1 MHFPIVWQPYLL
13 INDCQGFALQI
24 GSDLFLVCDKNARS
38 QLTALQER
46 LDTVAMVSGTFVS
59 DNASS
64 ITLGFNQGRPI
75 SGTFTFTNYTR
86 NPVESIDGGC
96 YRNIYYPWWLQ
107 PFPWWTQF
115 IIVPLFSILSSM
127 ANLQPFWNRETF
139 VMVTIS
145 SAAYAANKAA
155 NHFIFDRSDIVSAIG
170 AFVVGLLGNLY
181 SRKFNGTAFTSM
193 VTGVL
198 FLVPVSPSSR
208 YIVLLMNGD

>member
-1 MHFPIVWQPYLL
+1 M
-13 INDCQGFALQI
+13 QI
-24 GSDLFLVCDKNARS
+24 GSDLFLVCDKTARA

-46 LDTVAMVSGTFVS
+46 LDTVAMVSGTFVT

-64 ITLGFNQGRPI
+64 IASDLNQGRPI

-127 ANLQPFWNRETF
+127 ANLQPFWNRETL
-139 VMVTIS
+139 VMVVIS
-145 SAAYAANKAA
+145 CAAYAANKAA

-198 FLVPVSPSSR
+198 FLVPVSKLWLYDDGSVP
-208 YIVLLMNGD
+208 YD